1 MTSPCLD
8 CKERISGCHA
18 NCSAYKLFKGVSDY
32 RKQKIQKERTKE
44 YEITSAFI
52 DNLTIRKY

>member
-1 MTSPCLD
+1 MTSPCLN
-8 CKERISGCHA
+8 CKDRQAECHST
-18 NCSAYKLFKGVSDY
+18 CSAYKLFKGVNDY
-32 RKQKIQKERTKE
+32 RKQKIMKERTKE